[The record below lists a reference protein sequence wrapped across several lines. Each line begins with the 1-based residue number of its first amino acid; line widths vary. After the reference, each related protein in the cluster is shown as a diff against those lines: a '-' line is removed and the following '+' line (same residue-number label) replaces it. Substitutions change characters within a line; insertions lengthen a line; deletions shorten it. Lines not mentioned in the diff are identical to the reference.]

1 MSATDSSNNN
11 TSTKDS
17 SEKHSSEKHSSND
30 KASAKHSS
38 AKHSLNNDSNAL
50 VNGDNHFDKNTLLLT
65 IGFLAV
71 YFIIHMFLGFF
82 YSKDDPNYHSIKSRM
97 VDIVVFALLIGG
109 GFLYYF
115 SLDQRSKDDFL
126 PEFLAA
132 TKVYL
137 NNAYSILE
145 VVLFLA
151 LFYLGIYI
159 LGIPM
164 TPEDKPVSIEFFES
178 KAYIFLVILL
188 IIQFFKYVLNIQ
200 ILDVISG
207 GFNLASWFPG
217 TKQEQTAGAS
227 AIPLKHEE
235 VFNISNNLYSYN
247 DAQSVCSALG
257 SRLASYDEIEEAYS
271 NGAEWSTYGWSEGQH
286 AYFPTQKNTWRKLQQ
301 VKGHEH
307 DLGRPGVN
315 GGYFSNPNVRFG
327 VNCYGVKPPITDAEK
342 AMMDAKQNRI
352 YPKTAEDVLVDTK
365 VEFWKK
371 NKDKLMV
378 VSGFNNDS
386 WSRY

>member
-1 MSATDSSNNN
+1 
-11 TSTKDS
+11 
-17 SEKHSSEKHSSND
+17 
-30 KASAKHSS
+30 
-38 AKHSLNNDSNAL
+38 
-50 VNGDNHFDKNTLLLT
+50 
-65 IGFLAV
+65 
-71 YFIIHMFLGFF
+71 
-82 YSKDDPNYHSIKSRM
+82 M

-115 SLDQRSKDDFL
+115 SLDQRSKDEFL
-126 PEFLAA
+126 PEFWAA
-132 TKVYL
+132 TKAYL

-164 TPEDKPVSIEFFES
+164 TPEDKPVLIEFFES
-178 KAYIFLVILL
+178 NAYIFLIILL

-200 ILDVISG
+200 ILDVITG

-217 TKQEQTAGAS
+217 AQQEQTAGAS
-227 AIPLKHEE
+227 AIPLKREE

-301 VKGHEH
+301 IKGHEH
-307 DLGRPGVN
+307 DLGRPGIN

-352 YPKTAEDVLVDTK
+352 YPKTAEDALVDTK

>member
-1 MSATDSSNNN
+1 MSTTIDPSNNIIQQ
-11 TSTKDS
+11 SI
-17 SEKHSSEKHSSND
+17 
-30 KASAKHSS
+30 
-38 AKHSLNNDSNAL
+38 
-50 VNGDNHFDKNTLLLT
+50 GDNHFDQNTLLLVL
-65 IGFLAV
+65 GFLAV
-71 YFIIHMFLGFF
+71 YFIIHIFVGLF
-82 YSKDDPNYHSIKSRM
+82 YNNDEPSNHSLKSRM
-97 VDIVVFALLIGG
+97 VDIVIVVFIVGNG
-109 GFLYYF
+109 IMYF
-115 SLDQRSKDDFL
+115 QTLDQKSRDDLLPRFL
-126 PEFLAA
+126 EWA
-132 TKVYL
+132 KSYL
-137 NNAYSILE
+137 NNSYSILE
-145 VVLFLA
+145 VGLFLI
-151 LFYLGIYI
+151 LFYIGVYI

-164 TPEDKPVSIEFFES
+164 SDENKPASINFFES
-178 KAYIFLVILL
+178 FANILLAVLL
-188 IIQFFKYVLNIQ
+188 IIQFFKYFLKIP
-200 ILDVISG
+200 ILDVIFG
-207 GFNLASWFPG
+207 GFDLSQWFPQNVIAVSNVVVPS
-217 TKQEQTAGAS
+217 KN
-227 AIPLKHEE
+227 E

-257 SRLASYDEIEEAYS
+257 SRLATYDEVEDAYN

-286 AYFPTQKNTWRKLQQ
+286 AYFPTQKSTWQKLQQ

-342 AMMDAKQNRI
+342 AAMDAKRNRI
-352 YPKTAEDVLVDTK
+352 YPKTAEDELVDSK